1 MYQLILFDAVDLLD
15 NKGELLLEAKA
26 YFARLRLMGRPQ
38 AALITNQG
46 GPACRDADW
55 AWSAKY
61 PTLAEVEAQYGRLAE
76 TLGARL
82 YMSLIYLTRQ
92 GQVYRPVEL
101 AADGPRGRV
110 EWRLPG
116 GGMIRQAMQDHGVER
131 PADGARHM
139 KWAYMGRNSSSP
151 VKKNSMTG
159 FQRLQLAIFLRKS
172 NTHPIGQTQFALCN
186 KPYKKQVI
194 TTII

>member
-15 NKGELLLEAKA
+15 NKGEVLLEAKA

-76 TLGARL
+76 TLGTRL

-92 GQVYRPVEL
+92 GQVYRPVDL
-101 AADGPRGRV
+101 AADDPRGRV
-110 EWRLPG
+110 EWRLPS

-131 PADGARHM
+131 PEGVLVVATRPEALLAAQSVKAAHFANTRHFF
-139 KWAYMGRNSSSP
+139 R
-151 VKKNSMTG
+151 
-159 FQRLQLAIFLRKS
+159 
-172 NTHPIGQTQFALCN
+172 
-186 KPYKKQVI
+186 
-194 TTII
+194 TIRPPLTRAVREETPDA